1 MNVIGICHHLDL
13 MYGPCMPI
21 CCTHLLMYLF
31 YLLLTSSKLDPPIME
46 NVCLAGGIMLLIVQD
61 SYPSLLSLE
70 MVPKL
75 DVVASR
81 RVLGHIEV
89 DLRAKDVKP
98 PKDLTTGAHMNL
110 VSKDGH

>member
-1 MNVIGICHHLDL
+1 
-13 MYGPCMPI
+13 
-21 CCTHLLMYLF
+21 
-31 YLLLTSSKLDPPIME
+31 
-46 NVCLAGGIMLLIVQD
+46 
-61 SYPSLLSLE
+61 

-98 PKDLTTGAHMNL
+98 PKDLTTGAQMNL
-110 VSKDGH
+110 VSKDGHWNIDVECVVAHRLVGSTMMCGTLLSYVGLALQLLEIIASEL

>member
-1 MNVIGICHHLDL
+1 
-13 MYGPCMPI
+13 
-21 CCTHLLMYLF
+21 
-31 YLLLTSSKLDPPIME
+31 
-46 NVCLAGGIMLLIVQD
+46 
-61 SYPSLLSLE
+61 

-98 PKDLTTGAHMNL
+98 PKDLTTGAQMNL